1 MCVSGIKSQTPW
13 SENMKTVGL
22 TAAILVVALLTICT
36 VSALSASGTLEKTI
50 TIKGIGPDTA
60 MTSDGQVVHI
70 IYHTLT
76 NASSVGSVNQPT
88 ANVVKI
94 EPAGTGLI
102 KIGSDTYNLRYASQ
116 QEVSPMTVSGSVAP
130 GNSDAYGPYSWTE
143 GTQVSV
149 SATWTPTNE
158 DVYLGIVDLVS
169 DEGYASLFSGGS
181 GTVLYIGPLDKR
193 RVGKINH
200 QPDHQ
205 YRDRVLHPQLNAR

>member
-1 MCVSGIKSQTPW
+1 
-13 SENMKTVGL
+13 
-22 TAAILVVALLTICT
+22 
-36 VSALSASGTLEKTI
+36 
-50 TIKGIGPDTA
+50 

-181 GTVLYIGPLDKR
+181 GTYSTSVPWTSDEW
-193 RVGKINH
+193 GKLIIN
-200 QPDHQ
+200 PTTNTATV
-205 YRDRVLHPQLNAR
+205 YYTLS